1 MYKTHV
7 RPVRDIRNNYAELD
21 KIVNNHDHV
30 IITNNGRGTAALIGI
45 EEYARYELFLRSMFP
60 INQSDERSSEPKPGP
75 ITGVI
80 PKDPSKRL
88 LSRAETFGCM
98 RGKITMSDDFDEP
111 LDDFGE
117 YM

>member
-7 RPVRDIRNNYAELD
+7 RPVRDIRNNYAELN

-45 EEYARYELFLRSMFP
+45 DEYARYEVFLRSLY
-60 INQSDERSSEPKPGP
+60 SGSSGSETEPDPNP

-80 PKDPSKRL
+80 PKDPSKPL
-88 LSRAETFGCM
+88 LSRADTFGCA
-98 RGKITMSDDFDEP
+98 RGKFNIPDDFDAP
-111 LDDFGE
+111 LDDFEE

>member
-45 EEYARYELFLRSMFP
+45 EEYAMYEQFLRSHAG
-60 INQSDERSSEPKPGP
+60 NQIDGESSKEELY
-75 ITGVI
+75 
-80 PKDPSKRL
+80 RL
-88 LSRAETFGCM
+88 LAKGRADVTAGRTRPHNEVMADIRRRIADG
-98 RGKITMSDDFDEP
+98 S
-111 LDDFGE
+111 L
-117 YM
+117 

>member
-7 RPVRDIRNNYAELD
+7 RPVRDIRNNYAELN

-45 EEYARYELFLRSMFP
+45 DEYARYELFLRSISP
-60 INQSDERSSEPKPGP
+60 VNQAEEPAP

-80 PKDPSKRL
+80 PKDPSKPL
-88 LSRAETFGCM
+88 MSRAEMFGCM
-98 RGKITMSDDFDEP
+98 QGKFSMSDDFDEP
-111 LDDFGE
+111 LDDFEE

>member
-7 RPVRDIRNNYAELD
+7 RPIHDIRNNYAELD
-21 KIVNNHDHV
+21 KIVNNHDHI

-45 EEYARYELFLRSMFP
+45 EEYAKYELFLRSMFS
-60 INQSDERSSEPKPGP
+60 INQFDKNSDKSDPNP

-80 PKDPSKRL
+80 PKDPLRPL

-98 RGKITMSDDFDEP
+98 RGKITTSDDFDEP
-111 LDDFGE
+111 LDDFEE